1 MKTYQSRAASG
12 SEPWHQGEKRLFPL
26 GFLVTTPGIISL
38 LEEHGENADALQPF
52 LRRHQSGDWGELDEA
67 DKAENNLS
75 VAKKYRILSAYHLF
89 GEKIWLITEA
99 DRSST
104 TVLLPSEY

>member
-1 MKTYQSRAASG
+1 MKTYKPRAASG
-12 SEPWHQGEKRLFPL
+12 SEPWHHGEKSLFPL
-26 GFLVTTPGIISL
+26 GFVATTPGIISL
-38 LEEHGENADALQPF
+38 LEEHGENTDALQPF
-52 LRRHQSGDWGELDEA
+52 LHRHQSGDWGDLDEE

-75 VAKKYRILSAYHLF
+75 VEKKFRILSAYHLF
-89 GEKIWLITEA
+89 GEKIWVITEA